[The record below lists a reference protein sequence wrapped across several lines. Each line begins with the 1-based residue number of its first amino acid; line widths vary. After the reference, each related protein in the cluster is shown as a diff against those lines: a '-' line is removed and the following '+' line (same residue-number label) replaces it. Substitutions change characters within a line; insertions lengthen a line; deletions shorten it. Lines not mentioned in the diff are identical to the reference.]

1 MSLENL
7 LKIGQLKAHAPE
19 RAEIAKL
26 LLAAQRNLADAGKP
40 DNSAET
46 RFDCAY
52 KTIMQCALVALQ
64 ANGYRPDTKRPG
76 HHMTVIQS
84 LPLTIGMDGP
94 RVAVLDKLREKRNL
108 SDYMGAD
115 LDEVSTQACMA
126 QAQRLLAD
134 VRTWLTAKHPEL
146 ADKE

>member
-7 LKIGQLKAHAPE
+7 LKIGQLKTHAPE

-26 LLAAQRNLADAGKP
+26 LQAAQRNLTDAAKS
-40 DNSAET
+40 DNSTET
-46 RFDCAY
+46 RFDCSY
-52 KTIMQCALVALQ
+52 KAIMQGALVALQ
-64 ANGYRPDTKRPG
+64 ATGYRPDTKRPG

-84 LPLTIGMDGP
+84 LPLTIGMEGS

-108 SDYMGAD
+108 SDYTGAD
-115 LDEVSTQACMA
+115 LDEVSTQACIA

-134 VRTWLTAKHPEL
+134 VCAWLSAKHPEL
-146 ADKE
+146 AHED